1 MIAVR
6 IGDGAGAVPID
17 LGRRTRDAI
26 REEAAYRKVSPA
38 LLVRDLLDAIARGDQ
53 FADVLNHKGTI
64 DYERG

>member
-6 IGDGAGAVPID
+6 ICDGAGAVPID

-26 REEAAYRKVSPA
+26 REEAAYRKISPA

-53 FADVLNHKGTI
+53 FADVLKHKRDVT
-64 DYERG
+64 YERG